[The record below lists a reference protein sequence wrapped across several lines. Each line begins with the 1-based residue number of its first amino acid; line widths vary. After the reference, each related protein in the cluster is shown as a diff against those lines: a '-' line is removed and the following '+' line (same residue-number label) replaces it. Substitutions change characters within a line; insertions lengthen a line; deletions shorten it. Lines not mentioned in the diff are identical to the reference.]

1 MTYSSQPHAETRRQE
16 TMDAAVRDATRR
28 CRQTGFQLRCIVCS
42 VHLENCAKIA
52 CSGGDLPL
60 AAMGAIPAPPT
71 RQVVDKI
78 ATREV

>member
-42 VHLENCAKIA
+42 AHPKNCAEIA
-52 CSGGDLPL
+52 CPDGDLPL
-60 AAMGAIPAPPT
+60 VAKGCNSRTPDPAGS
-71 RQVVDKI
+71 RQDSH
-78 ATREV
+78 

>member
-1 MTYSSQPHAETRRQE
+1 MLTNRLSAAMYS
-16 TMDAAVRDATRR
+16 
-28 CRQTGFQLRCIVCS
+28 S

-52 CSGGDLPL
+52 CPGGDLPL

-78 ATREV
+78 ATREL